1 MLEPTGILHI
11 PLLPLHQSP
20 LQLPRLSLEFLTRL
34 DERRLLLVRLR
45 KRQHRGHELG
55 YGIRDVRDGQPRQRT
70 LLGVQLAADVILEV
84 GLRAVIAAGLDHW
97 MRPRFELGS
106 GDAHRANEWRWRG

>member
-1 MLEPTGILHI
+1 
-11 PLLPLHQSP
+11 
-20 LQLPRLSLEFLTRL
+20 
-34 DERRLLLVRLR
+34 
-45 KRQHRGHELG
+45 
-55 YGIRDVRDGQPRQRT
+55 
-70 LLGVQLAADVILEV
+70 VILEV